1 MQDKKQT
8 INSYSAVISCKKT
21 TFECRKLREMCFCF
35 GESFILLFF
44 LKKQNK
50 TQLLDSENDT
60 FIYQNNEN

>member
-44 LKKQNK
+44 FKKTKQN
-50 TQLLDSENDT
+50 ST
-60 FIYQNNEN
+60 FGF